1 MIDSITGRIVQVRA
15 DHLVIETGGIAYRVF
30 CPTRVLSEL
39 HRGEEAVIY
48 VHLILRDDGI
58 KLYGFQGEAEREIF
72 RTLLPV
78 GQIGPKLALQLL
90 SSLSPQA
97 LVGAIANGDV
107 ERLTAV
113 KGIGRKTAQRI
124 VVELRDK
131 LGGEFGV
138 KINLAPL
145 SQKEELA
152 MRALT
157 SKSLGFS
164 PREARQALERLRDEN
179 LSVEELVRRALE
191 IIGS

>member
-1 MIDSITGRIVQVRA
+1 MIDSITGRIVRIRA
-15 DHLVIETGGIAYRVF
+15 DHVVIETGGIAYRVF
-30 CPTRVLSEL
+30 CPTRALSEL
-39 HRGEEAVIY
+39 RRGEEAVIY

-58 KLYGFQGEAEREIF
+58 KLYGFQSETERELF
-72 RTLLPV
+72 RALLPV

-90 SSLSPQA
+90 SALPPQG
-97 LVGAIANGDV
+97 LVGAIASGDV

-131 LGGEFGV
+131 LGGEFGGE
-138 KINLAPL
+138 IDLAPL

-152 MRALT
+152 LRALT

-164 PREARQALERLRDEN
+164 PREARQALERLRGED
-179 LSVEELVRRALE
+179 LPVEELVRRALE

>member
-1 MIDSITGRIVQVRA
+1 MIDSITGRIVKVRA

-39 HRGEEAVIY
+39 HRSEEAVIY

-58 KLYGFQGEAEREIF
+58 KLYGFQSEQERELF
-72 RTLLPV
+72 RALLPV

-113 KGIGRKTAQRI
+113 KGIGKKTAQRI

-131 LGGEFGV
+131 LGGEFGEE
-138 KINLAPL
+138 INLAPL

-152 MRALT
+152 LRALT

-164 PREARQALERLRDEN
+164 PREARQALERLRGED
-179 LSVEELVRRALE
+179 LPVEELVRRALE

>member
-1 MIDSITGRIVQVRA
+1 MIDSITGRIIRVRA

-30 CPTRVLSEL
+30 CPTRTLSEL

-58 KLYGFQGEAEREIF
+58 KLYGFQNEQERELF
-72 RTLLPV
+72 RALLPV

-97 LVGAIANGDV
+97 LVGAIASGDV

-113 KGIGRKTAQRI
+113 KGIGKKTAQRI

-131 LGGEFGV
+131 LGGEFGEE
-138 KINLAPL
+138 INLAPL

-152 MRALT
+152 LRALT

-164 PREARQALERLRDEN
+164 PREARQALERLRGED
-179 LSVEELVRRALE
+179 LPVEELVRRALE

>member
-1 MIDSITGRIVQVRA
+1 MIDSITGRVVRIGT
-15 DHLVIETGGIAYRVF
+15 DHVVIETGGIAYRVF
-30 CPTRVLSEL
+30 CPTRTLSDL
-39 HRGEEAVIY
+39 RHGEEAVIY

-58 KLYGFQGEAEREIF
+58 KLYGFPSETERELF
-72 RTLLPV
+72 RALLPV

-90 SSLSPQA
+90 SSLPPQA
-97 LVGAIANGDV
+97 LIGAIASGDV

-131 LGGEFGV
+131 LGGEFG
-138 KINLAPL
+138 KEINLAPL
-145 SQKEELA
+145 SQKEALA
-152 MRALT
+152 LRALT

-164 PREARQALERLRDEN
+164 PREARQALEKLRGKD